1 MSRIK
6 ATLSSASSTPKFSTS
21 ICDCCPLGSPSQSDQ
36 QDFVLVEVAYSMEPD
51 SSSPAPALS
60 PSQRKQQD
68 SDGPFTESA
77 LDAFFEKLMETGEF
91 QGFLTPEQLGQVIY
105 RREFTCGFSAPRP
118 INYHHGLHRLRAE
131 DPLSY
136 CLLEEWARSRRGH
149 SDQCLPDYIAIRGI
163 TRYGQDHTFVG
174 FFITAACTWKL
185 IHQVAKYD

>member
-60 PSQRKQQD
+60 PSQRKQQED

-105 RREFTCGFSAPRP
+105 RQ
-118 INYHHGLHRLRAE
+118 
-131 DPLSY
+131 
-136 CLLEEWARSRRGH
+136 WARSRRGH